1 MKLKDLLEYN
11 MGIQGKDANAK
22 SNVDEP
28 ELDVP
33 GDDPTAKDNDI
44 QIIPARPQ
52 RRKMPCRSTCNIL
65 RCFTFLYL
73 TSLTLLCVGL
83 VYFICLFCN
92 LLDFGSLRFTSL
104 YVTVRRSTLFQLKSF
119 FFTLLKFM

>member
-44 QIIPARPQ
+44 QKKLAQ
-52 RRKMPCRSTCNIL
+52 GSRKVGAIAGKKIQGNQFATGADKVAQGKC
-65 RCFTFLYL
+65 L
-73 TSLTLLCVGL
+73 TKQS
-83 VYFICLFCN
+83 
-92 LLDFGSLRFTSL
+92 
-104 YVTVRRSTLFQLKSF
+104 
-119 FFTLLKFM
+119 

>member
-33 GDDPTAKDNDI
+33 GDDPQQKTTTYKKN
-44 QIIPARPQ
+44 
-52 RRKMPCRSTCNIL
+52 
-65 RCFTFLYL
+65 
-73 TSLTLLCVGL
+73 
-83 VYFICLFCN
+83 
-92 LLDFGSLRFTSL
+92 
-104 YVTVRRSTLFQLKSF
+104 
-119 FFTLLKFM
+119 